1 MIGKN
6 RNQNK
11 NLFYLL
17 IIGLFYLPV
26 LSVLSRAFL
35 RRNALTDVLF
45 FLKSDLFLKVLSFTT
60 KQAVLSAIFS
70 LFLAIPGA
78 YFFGRYKFPGK
89 RIFRSMMVLPF
100 MLPGILA
107 VLGMVVFYGKNGA
120 LNHFLSRLF
129 PGKGLAFTGLYGFK
143 GIVLTHVFFNFSFC
157 LRILGERWERIDP
170 KLEDASFMLGA
181 GKIKTWWRVTL
192 PLLLPTIGYLFTLVF
207 LYSFLSFTAVLVLG
221 GYLYQTFEVLIYIEY
236 NNKLNFNRASL
247 LAAIQLL
254 LLAGVLYLQN
264 WTGKLSQRQTGTPG
278 DLPALNPRKQPG
290 TVILFILY
298 FIVAILFFTLPIIL
312 VLIRSFKSR
321 GQSSGAWTF
330 ENYRLL
336 LSRGFSF
343 AVGKNFIVV
352 LLTSIMISGIVA
364 FLTLIT
370 AYILARKRKSLKWGT
385 LDLWLQLPIGISF
398 LTFAFGLVNLTG
410 QAVPSWL
417 RLIWA
422 QFFLAFPLVYSILRT
437 ARQELGE
444 DLLDAAALLGAS
456 GKEVFFT
463 VELPLMK
470 RALGSALAYGAA
482 ISLGDLSAV
491 LVLGEGKIITL
502 SVAVYRLIGHYHF
515 PQATALGTIFT
526 ILSLLLFFLIE
537 GREKRD
543 LF

>member
-1 MIGKN
+1 MRKN
-6 RNQNK
+6 RERNI
-11 NLFYLL
+11 FYLL

-35 RRNALTDVLF
+35 RRNALADVLA

-60 KQAVLSAIFS
+60 KQAVLSAAFS
-70 LFLAIPGA
+70 LLLAIPGA
-78 YFFGRYKFPGK
+78 YFFGRYEFPGK
-89 RIFRSMMVLPF
+89 RILRSVMVLPF

-107 VLGMVVFYGKNGA
+107 VLGMVVFYGRNGA
-120 LNHFLSRLF
+120 LNHFLSWLF
-129 PGKGLAFTGLYGFK
+129 PGKGFAFTGLYGFK
-143 GIVLTHVFFNFSFC
+143 GIVLTHVFYNFSFC

-170 KLEDASFMLGA
+170 RFEDASFMLGA

-207 LYSFLSFTAVLVLG
+207 LYSFLSFTVVLVLG
-221 GYLYQTFEVLIYIEY
+221 GYLYRTFEVLIYIEY
-236 NNKLNFNRASL
+236 NNKLNFDRASL
-247 LAAIQLL
+247 LAGVQLL

-278 DLPALNPRKQPG
+278 ALPKLNSKKQVG
-290 TVILFILY
+290 TFILFILY
-298 FIVAILFFTLPIIL
+298 LIIAILFFTLPIIL

-321 GQSSGAWTF
+321 GQPSGAWTF

-336 LSRGFSF
+336 LSKGFSF
-343 AVGKNFIVV
+343 AVGKSFISV
-352 LLTSIMISGIVA
+352 LLTSITISGIVA
-364 FLTLIT
+364 LLTLIA
-370 AYILARKRKSLKWGT
+370 AYTLARKRKSLKWGAA
-385 LDLWLQLPIGISF
+385 DLWLQLPIGISF
-398 LTFAFGLVNLTG
+398 LTFSFGLINLTG
-410 QAVPSWL
+410 QLVPSWL

-456 GKEVFFT
+456 SKEVFLT
-463 VELPLMK
+463 VELPLMR
-470 RALGSALAYGAA
+470 RALASALAYGAA

-502 SVAVYRLIGHYHF
+502 SVAVYRLIGHYRF
-515 PQATALGTIFT
+515 PQATALGTIFI
-526 ILSLLLFFLIE
+526 ILSLFLFFLIE
-537 GREKRD
+537 GKKKRD
-543 LF
+543 FF